1 MIKINI
7 LLYVF
12 YHNKTVTQVDWDGL
26 ISYWVIGPTHATFRG
41 WEFIFTSF
49 HLKFCLA
56 LLSPESLG
64 SERYCLWGEAGSFSF
79 TSLSVACDFMG
90 NSGMNEVI

>member
-1 MIKINI
+1 MNVMKATDILKKWLKWQL

-26 ISYWVIGPTHATFRG
+26 TSYWVIGPTHATFRG

-64 SERYCLWGEAGSFSF
+64 SERH
-79 TSLSVACDFMG
+79 
-90 NSGMNEVI
+90 